1 MEWEPSTADHAGPEG
16 SWHLNRIG
24 LFWFVLLGSL
34 TLDQGLKAWTRG
46 RLVENQS
53 LDLPWPGV
61 FELKHVTNDGIAFGM
76 FPGMAIM
83 LTPIAVGIAL
93 FAIYYIHKHRRESVW
108 MHLAMAFLAAGAVG
122 NLYDRVFKGGVTD
135 MFWFRAINFPV
146 FNLADVWITFATILL
161 ILRWS
166 TEAVRP
172 KPMINAVG
180 PYAVPEHRTPN
191 IEHLT
196 PSTEHPTPQHPNTAT
211 PNTPPDATPSAQI
224 ESEEYEQPK
233 DDAATADR

>member
-1 MEWEPSTADHAGPEG
+1 MEREPSAADRAGPEG
-16 SWHLNRIG
+16 ARHLNRVG

-83 LTPIAVGIAL
+83 LTPIAVGIAI

-166 TEAVRP
+166 AEAVRP
-172 KPMINAVG
+172 KPMTTDGLYQTPAHLAPNTQ
-180 PYAVPEHRTPN
+180 PSTPN
-191 IEHLT
+191 
-196 PSTEHPTPQHPNTAT
+196 
-211 PNTPPDATPSAQI
+211 PPLDATPSAQI
-224 ESEEYEQPK
+224 ESEEYEKSK